1 MHGAVKKSDF
11 RGFRKHDKPE
21 EKQMTEKELHRLR
34 RQDLLQLLVTQTKE
48 GTQQQEDIEKLQ
60 SRTAELEATYERLKN
75 RLDEKD
81 AQIERLKEKLND
93 KDALIEKLKGRLDKK
108 DADIRILR
116 EGGMIELDEEDGT
129 TRLVTM
135 RIEELFNVA
144 RAAAEEYFHSKQDAL
159 ETAEEPVKPE
169 EPEEPAESEEPA
181 EPEMTG
187 EPEEEHKETDNGQ
200 EACTAEEEITEYGK

>member
-1 MHGAVKKSDF
+1 
-11 RGFRKHDKPE
+11 
-21 EKQMTEKELHRLR
+21 MTEKELHRLR

-48 GTQQQEDIEKLQ
+48 GTQQQEDIQKLQ

-75 RLDEKD
+75 RLDERD

-159 ETAEEPVKPE
+159 EAAEEPVKPE
-169 EPEEPAESEEPA
+169 EPEEPEES
-181 EPEMTG
+181 
-187 EPEEEHKETDNGQ
+187 
-200 EACTAEEEITEYGK
+200 